1 MNSLGPFPRR
11 SGPHEPLTHVGKQN
25 SALCGGGFLAVL
37 FALLTAAPMDA
48 RQQQGSSKDNM
59 ASMDMSGDMKD
70 MGPSMAAMA
79 GHMYVTP
86 LRPKQPGDE
95 EKARAVVA
103 EVRASIERYRD
114 YHKALADGYVIGNPN
129 VNEPQFH
136 FTKEANVLEAEH
148 RFDPTKPSSLLYFQA
163 PTQRYKL
170 EGVMFT
176 VPPTA
181 SEDELNERI
190 PLSVVRWHKHVNFCA
205 APANRVKEYLGKHPK
220 FGMFGSIK
228 AADACRAEGGTFY
241 PVIFTWMI
249 HVFPFETDFKDV
261 FSMNDDIPH
270 FGSTQ

>member
-1 MNSLGPFPRR
+1 MRHPDLSSP
-11 SGPHEPLTHVGKQN
+11 SI
-25 SALCGGGFLAVL
+25 GFLSNFARGCILTCAVRGSWFFAFL
-37 FALLTAAPMDA
+37 FVILTSAVVGA
-48 RQQQGSSKDNM
+48 QQQDSSKGSM
-59 ASMDMSGDMKD
+59 ADMDMSGDIKD

-95 EKARAVVA
+95 GKVRALVA
-103 EVRASIERYRD
+103 EIKASIERYRD
-114 YHKALADGYVIGNPN
+114 YHKALEDGYVIGNPN

-148 RFDPTKPSSLLYFQA
+148 HFDPTKPSSLLYFQT
-163 PTQRYKL
+163 PTERYKL

-176 VPPTA
+176 VPPNA

-220 FGMFGSIK
+220 FGMFGSINT
-228 AADACRAEGGTFY
+228 ADGCKAEGGTFY

-249 HVFPFETDFKDV
+249 HVFPFENDFKDA
-261 FSMNDDIPH
+261 FSMNDDVPH